1 MKTNK
6 TENAET
12 PALPQG
18 DVKCQLAISALER
31 IANPLKHLQ
40 DEAKAHGALGIDG
53 GFAIQLMNDANWY
66 REMAKSA
73 LAEIANCT

>member
-18 DVKCQLAISALER
+18 DVSSSSLIESQLCPMCREKGS
-31 IANPLKHLQ
+31 LKYKSYLMFSRVCRN
-40 DEAKAHGALGIDG
+40 DG
-53 GFAIQLMNDANWY
+53 TYVKLPTHPDYG
-66 REMAKSA
+66 K
-73 LAEIANCT
+73 